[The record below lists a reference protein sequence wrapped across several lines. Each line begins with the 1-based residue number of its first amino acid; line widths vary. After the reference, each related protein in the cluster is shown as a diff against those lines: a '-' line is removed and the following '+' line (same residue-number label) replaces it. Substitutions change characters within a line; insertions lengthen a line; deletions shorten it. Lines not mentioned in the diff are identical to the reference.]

1 MASPRPPTHEKISN
15 GARQGATPTS
25 KMVPMDKKEE
35 PHLMVLSPPTATTT
49 MAPTRSSSPK
59 MKTMESTLQDD
70 GRSTQLYANM
80 TMICPPR
87 PRSSQCFRCTQDGHH
102 LWECP
107 NLHCDVCTSNKHM
120 TWECNTPQA
129 HKLYFAQLDAQFANM
144 TLQDTI
150 VFKEWCKE
158 MDKMTTMKPTLQ
170 DGVAK
175 VEHGIFPST
184 KEANGVENGEHG
196 MIPSPMEAHGDEK
209 IEPTPICLND
219 EMVPIPCSMEDEF
232 PIMEKMYMV
241 HEDDAIT
248 PCLIEDEHGGHMEPT
263 TSTTPT
269 SNESDYK
276 GYMTF
281 KWTFKRWC
289 HLPPLHVHE
298 DLSSRTTLFQVGGDD
313 AARPSVFTAS
323 CASSPRR
330 HAKVNLL
337 LYACLESPI
346 WDDILL
352 HTPTYLD
359 DRNSTTSTERREDA
373 METRGRKAD
382 VTEAWKRR
390 RKRSWKLQGRHC
402 RPTQAGTAA
411 WAGTA
416 ALPTPAL
423 PPMS

>member
-129 HKLYFAQLDAQFANM
+129 HKLYFAQLDAQFANK

-150 VFKEWCKE
+150 IFKEWCKE

-219 EMVPIPCSMEDEF
+219 EMVPIPCEHEGHLAHLSESDSELSDSHPICEYECFHLEDMSDTPSSMEDEF

-241 HEDDAIT
+241 HEDDDIT
-248 PCLIEDEHGGHMEPT
+248 PCLQEVKDVDHMDPT

-276 GYMTF
+276 GTRRQVRREERTPRRPEDARLMSR
-281 KWTFKRWC
+281 KHGREEGRRGAG
-289 HLPPLHVHE
+289 HSRPALPLH
-298 DLSSRTTLFQVGGDD
+298 
-313 AARPSVFTAS
+313 P
-323 CASSPRR
+323 
-330 HAKVNLL
+330 
-337 LYACLESPI
+337 
-346 WDDILL
+346 
-352 HTPTYLD
+352 
-359 DRNSTTSTERREDA
+359 
-373 METRGRKAD
+373 
-382 VTEAWKRR
+382 
-390 RKRSWKLQGRHC
+390 GRHC
-402 RPTQAGTAA
+402 RRTGTA
-411 WAGTA
+411 G
-416 ALPTPAL
+416 LPTPAL
-423 PPMS
+423 PPLS